1 MPVEVGCRCWQ
12 FRAAVCTGGVTDR
25 AEQGQP
31 ELLGVV
37 LVALHLHEGEPARL
51 ARPAGPGAQ
60 QRRLPAAGR
69 GRDDRHLARRRAIQG
84 SEKITPV
91 DQPGS
96 CWSHRHRPALISTP
110 DTPGAG
116 HAVLAP
122 SVSVSGQR
130 TYCQRR
136 AKPRFC
142 RTLKHAPPPRS
153 ADAACGE
160 SPGSGDGLSPGWR
173 RAWARR
179 ESSHG
184 RQGRAPRS
192 QGDTV
197 TSPASGAGS
206 APDLPDYAP
215 ATGSAPSGTGRA
227 ASPAATA
234 GGSNRRL
241 GLALLV
247 IATAQLMVVLD
258 ATIVNVALP
267 HIQQALG
274 FSGSGL
280 EWVVNAYAVTFGGLL
295 LLGGRAGDIL
305 GRRRVFVFG
314 LLLFSGA
321 SLLGGFA
328 TSEWWL
334 LTARAVQGVGG
345 AVIAPTALALITT
358 NFPEGGERNRAFGV
372 YAAMAGAGSAVGLL
386 LGGILTTYASWRWVL
401 FVNVPI
407 GILVAAAAPRVL
419 AESPRRPGRIDVA
432 GAVTG
437 TGGIALLVY
446 GLSKAAAGPDGVSH
460 WGDAQVLASLAASVV
475 LLVSFVLIEMRSSRP
490 LLPMRVLADRN
501 RSGAYL
507 IMLCVATG
515 LFGLFFFLTLF
526 IQNVLGYSAIRSGIA
541 YLPFAVGVV
550 IASGLASQ
558 LVPRIGP
565 RPLIVAGAAMVA
577 GGMFWF
583 SRLTEHAGYA
593 GHLLGPQLVSSFGLG
608 LVFVPLALVALHNV
622 AEQDSGVAS
631 SLLNTAQQVGGAI
644 GLALLG
650 TVAWTTV
657 ADSVRTQVAHA
668 ARPPRRRAS
677 HCRSR
682 APPRRRPSTITP

>member
-1 MPVEVGCRCWQ
+1 
-12 FRAAVCTGGVTDR
+12 
-25 AEQGQP
+25 
-31 ELLGVV
+31 
-37 LVALHLHEGEPARL
+37 
-51 ARPAGPGAQ
+51 
-60 QRRLPAAGR
+60 
-69 GRDDRHLARRRAIQG
+69 
-84 SEKITPV
+84 
-91 DQPGS
+91 
-96 CWSHRHRPALISTP
+96 
-110 DTPGAG
+110 
-116 HAVLAP
+116 
-122 SVSVSGQR
+122 
-130 TYCQRR
+130 
-136 AKPRFC
+136 
-142 RTLKHAPPPRS
+142 
-153 ADAACGE
+153 
-160 SPGSGDGLSPGWR
+160 
-173 RAWARR
+173 
-179 ESSHG
+179 
-184 RQGRAPRS
+184 
-192 QGDTV
+192 V

-206 APDLPDYAP
+206 APDPPDYAP
-215 ATGSAPSGTGRA
+215 TTRSAQSETGRA

-234 GGSNRRL
+234 DGGGRRR

-334 LTARAVQGVGG
+334 LTARAIQGAGG

-358 NFPEGGERNRAFGV
+358 NFPEGRERNRAFGV
-372 YAAMAGAGSAVGLL
+372 YAAMAGAGSATGLL
-386 LGGILTTYASWRWVL
+386 LGGVLTTYASWRWVL

-419 AESPRRPGRIDVA
+419 AESPRRPGRIDAA

-437 TGGIALLVY
+437 TGGVALLVY
-446 GLSKAAAGPDGVSH
+446 GLSKAATGPDGVSH
-460 WGDAQVLASLAASVV
+460 WGDAQVLVSLAASVV
-475 LLVSFVLIEMRSSRP
+475 LLVSFVLIERRSSRP

-507 IMLCVATG
+507 IMLCISTG

-541 YLPFAVGVV
+541 YLPFAIGVV
-550 IASGLASQ
+550 IASALASQ

-565 RPLIVAGAAMVA
+565 RPLIVTGTAAVA

-583 SRLTEHAGYA
+583 SRLTEHASYTGQ
-593 GHLLGPQLVSSFGLG
+593 LLGPQLVSSIGLG
-608 LVFVPLALVALHNV
+608 LVFVPLALVALHKV

-657 ADSVRTQVAHA
+657 ANSVQTQVAHA
-668 ARPPRRRAS
+668 AAAAAKAGQPLPKPGTPPPAS
-677 HCRSR
+677 IYYHALTAGFSR
-682 APPRRRPSTITP
+682 AFLVAAGIGLLALLIAIVTIRVRRQDLAGAAPEPQGAESEPAASEPATVQLATVQQPEDRAARAAAARPCRLC

>member
-1 MPVEVGCRCWQ
+1 
-12 FRAAVCTGGVTDR
+12 
-25 AEQGQP
+25 
-31 ELLGVV
+31 
-37 LVALHLHEGEPARL
+37 
-51 ARPAGPGAQ
+51 
-60 QRRLPAAGR
+60 
-69 GRDDRHLARRRAIQG
+69 
-84 SEKITPV
+84 
-91 DQPGS
+91 
-96 CWSHRHRPALISTP
+96 
-110 DTPGAG
+110 
-116 HAVLAP
+116 
-122 SVSVSGQR
+122 
-130 TYCQRR
+130 
-136 AKPRFC
+136 
-142 RTLKHAPPPRS
+142 
-153 ADAACGE
+153 
-160 SPGSGDGLSPGWR
+160 
-173 RAWARR
+173 
-179 ESSHG
+179 
-184 RQGRAPRS
+184 
-192 QGDTV
+192 V

-206 APDLPDYAP
+206 APDPPDYTP
-215 ATGSAPSGTGRA
+215 TTRSAQSETGRA

-234 GGSNRRL
+234 DGGRRL

-334 LTARAVQGVGG
+334 LTARAIQGAGG

-358 NFPEGGERNRAFGV
+358 NFPEGRERNRAFGV
-372 YAAMAGAGSAVGLL
+372 YAAMAGAGSATGLL
-386 LGGILTTYASWRWVL
+386 LGGVLTTYASWRWVL

-419 AESPRRPGRIDVA
+419 AESPRRPGRIDAA

-437 TGGIALLVY
+437 TGGVALLVY
-446 GLSKAAAGPDGVSH
+446 GLSKAATGPDGVSH
-460 WGDAQVLASLAASVV
+460 WGDAQVLVSLAASVV
-475 LLVSFVLIEMRSSRP
+475 LLVSFVLIERRSSRP

-507 IMLCVATG
+507 IMLCISTG

-541 YLPFAVGVV
+541 YLPFAIGVV
-550 IASGLASQ
+550 IASALASQ

-565 RPLIVAGAAMVA
+565 RPLIVTGTAAVA

-583 SRLTEHAGYA
+583 SRLTEHASYTGQ
-593 GHLLGPQLVSSFGLG
+593 LLGPQLVSSIGLG
-608 LVFVPLALVALHNV
+608 LVFVPLALVALHKV

-657 ADSVRTQVAHA
+657 ANSVQTQVAHA
-668 ARPPRRRAS
+668 AAAAAKAGQPLPKPGTPPPAS
-677 HCRSR
+677 IYYHALTAGFSR
-682 APPRRRPSTITP
+682 AFLVAAGIGLLALLIAIVTIRVRRQDLAGAAPEPQGAESQPAASEPATVQLATVQPEDRAARAAAARPCRLC

>member
-1 MPVEVGCRCWQ
+1 M
-12 FRAAVCTGGVTDR
+12 
-25 AEQGQP
+25 
-31 ELLGVV
+31 
-37 LVALHLHEGEPARL
+37 
-51 ARPAGPGAQ
+51 
-60 QRRLPAAGR
+60 
-69 GRDDRHLARRRAIQG
+69 
-84 SEKITPV
+84 
-91 DQPGS
+91 
-96 CWSHRHRPALISTP
+96 
-110 DTPGAG
+110 
-116 HAVLAP
+116 
-122 SVSVSGQR
+122 
-130 TYCQRR
+130 
-136 AKPRFC
+136 
-142 RTLKHAPPPRS
+142 
-153 ADAACGE
+153 
-160 SPGSGDGLSPGWR
+160 
-173 RAWARR
+173 
-179 ESSHG
+179 
-184 RQGRAPRS
+184 
-192 QGDTV
+192 
-197 TSPASGAGS
+197 TSPASGVDS
-206 APDLPDYAP
+206 
-215 ATGSAPSGTGRA
+215 TRA
-227 ASPAATA
+227 QP
-234 GGSNRRL
+234 NRRL

-267 HIQQALG
+267 HIQRALG

-305 GRRRVFVFG
+305 GRRRVFIFG

-334 LTARAVQGVGG
+334 LSARAAQGAGG

-372 YAAMAGAGSAVGLL
+372 YAAMAGAGSAAGLV
-386 LGGILTTYASWRWVL
+386 LGGVLATYASWRWVL

-419 AESPRRPGRIDVA
+419 AESPRRPGQIDVA

-446 GLSKAAAGPDGVSH
+446 GLSKAGTGPDGVSH

-475 LLVSFVLIEMRSSRP
+475 LLISFVLIEKRSSRP
-490 LLPMRVLADRN
+490 LLPIRVLADRN

-507 IMLCVATG
+507 IMLCVSTG

-526 IQNVLGYSAIRSGIA
+526 IQTVLGYSAIRSGIA
-541 YLPFAVGVV
+541 YLPFAIGVV
-550 IASGLASQ
+550 IASALASQ
-558 LVPRIGP
+558 LMSRIGP
-565 RPLIVAGAAMVA
+565 RPLILAGTAAVA

-583 SRLTEHAGYA
+583 STLTEHAGYT
-593 GHLLGPQLVSSFGLG
+593 GHLLGPMLVSSCGLG

-631 SLLNTAQQVGGAI
+631 SLLNAAQQVGGAI

-657 ADSVRTQVAHA
+657 ANSVRTQIAHA
-668 ARPPRRRAS
+668 AAAAAKAGRPLPKPGTAPPTS
-677 HCRSR
+677 IYDHALAVGFSR
-682 APPRRRPSTITP
+682 AFLVAAAIGLLALLIAIATIRVRRQDLSGAGPAPQEVAPQPGSSQPAAPQPGTVQQLEDRAALAAAARPCRFC

>member
-1 MPVEVGCRCWQ
+1 M
-12 FRAAVCTGGVTDR
+12 
-25 AEQGQP
+25 
-31 ELLGVV
+31 
-37 LVALHLHEGEPARL
+37 
-51 ARPAGPGAQ
+51 
-60 QRRLPAAGR
+60 
-69 GRDDRHLARRRAIQG
+69 
-84 SEKITPV
+84 
-91 DQPGS
+91 
-96 CWSHRHRPALISTP
+96 
-110 DTPGAG
+110 
-116 HAVLAP
+116 
-122 SVSVSGQR
+122 
-130 TYCQRR
+130 
-136 AKPRFC
+136 
-142 RTLKHAPPPRS
+142 
-153 ADAACGE
+153 
-160 SPGSGDGLSPGWR
+160 
-173 RAWARR
+173 
-179 ESSHG
+179 
-184 RQGRAPRS
+184 
-192 QGDTV
+192 
-197 TSPASGAGS
+197 TSPTSGAGS
-206 APDLPDYAP
+206 ASDLPGYAP
-215 ATGSAPSGTGRA
+215 ATRSAQSGTGQAA
-227 ASPAATA
+227 ASAATA
-234 GGSNRRL
+234 GGGSRRL

-314 LLLFSGA
+314 LLLFSAA
-321 SLLGGFA
+321 SLFGGFA
-328 TSEWWL
+328 TSQAWL

-372 YAAMAGAGSAVGLL
+372 YAAMASAGSAVGLL

-407 GILVAAAAPRVL
+407 GIVVAAAAPRVL

-432 GAVTG
+432 GAITG
-437 TGGIALLVY
+437 TGGVALLVY
-446 GLSKAAAGPDGVSH
+446 GLSKAATGPDGVSH

-541 YLPFAVGVV
+541 YLPFAIGVV
-550 IASGLASQ
+550 IASALASQ

-565 RPLIVAGAAMVA
+565 RPLIITGTAAVA

-583 SRLTEHAGYA
+583 SRLTEHASYLGQ
-593 GHLLGPQLVSSFGLG
+593 LLGPQLVSSLGLG

-657 ADSVRTQVAHA
+657 ADSVRTQVTHAAAAAAKAGRPLPKPGTPPPASIYDHALTAGFSRAFLVAAGIGLLALLTAIATIRVRRQELAGAAPAPQEAAPQPAAHQPGTEQRHEDRAAVAAA
-668 ARPPRRRAS
+668 ARP
-677 HCRSR
+677 CRLC
-682 APPRRRPSTITP
+682 